1 MGLGDFLQNILGSRN
16 NFSAQPMEMG
26 QIDYNKAMDESQ
38 KNAIAGMGASA
49 NAANMNQ
56 DLARQLMAQANGE
69 GPSLAQMQLQQA
81 SDQNLKNQAGLIA
94 SQRGMNP
101 NQVARAVAMQGAST
115 GQDLANKSGQLRLQ
129 EQLEKQKLLQS
140 GLLGQQQIGQGL
152 YNTTGNLQQNQ
163 NQQNLSNYWNAQN
176 INADVAKQNT
186 AGANALTSGLI
197 GAGAS
202 ILAGPAGGALS
213 GLFGGGGGG
222 LSGGFQMPSLGSS
235 AGYGSAPSGGSRFGL
250 GVNTNFTSSLNPAD
264 FNQYAEGGVI
274 GDDATPADYNGAP
287 EMRRVAVSPGEAVV
301 NPDGK
306 VMKVP
311 GKANVSGDSS
321 KNDTVIAD
329 LRQDSIVVPRSKSG
343 DKEKIIEFMKHLK
356 ESSKKKSDLQE
367 LLDSHNEIKQ
377 KLEDLK
383 YKMGKYRPK

>member
-16 NFSAQPMEMG
+16 TFSAQPMQMG
-26 QIDYNKAMDESQ
+26 QIDYSKQMDEAQ

-56 DLARQLMAQANGE
+56 ALAQQLMAQASGE

-115 GQDLANKSGQLRLQ
+115 GQDLANKSAQLRLQ
-129 EQLEKQKLLQS
+129 EQLEKQRLLQS
-140 GLLGQQQIGQGL
+140 GLLGQQQIGGNL
-152 YNTTGNLQQNQ
+152 YGTTGQLQQGQ
-163 NQQNLSNYWNAQN
+163 NDQNLRNYWNSKQ
-176 INADVAKQNT
+176 IEADVAKQNT
-186 AGANALTSGLI
+186 AGANALTSGLL

-202 ILAGPAGGALS
+202 ILAGPAGGAL
-213 GLFGGGGGG
+213 FGGGGM
-222 LSGGFQMPSLGSS
+222 SSGFQMPSM
-235 AGYGSAPSGGSRFGL
+235 GSAFKMAGNSGGFQSNPL
-250 GVNTNFTSSLNPAD
+250 GVNTSFSSSLNPAD

-311 GKANVSGDSS
+311 GKAKVPGDSP

-343 DKEKIIEFMKHLK
+343 DKEKIIEFMKHVK
-356 ESSKKKSDLQE
+356 EASKKKSDLQE
-367 LLDSHNEIKQ
+367 LMDTHNDIKQ

>member
-1 MGLGDFLQNILGSRN
+1 MGLGDFLQNILGSKN
-16 NFSAQPMEMG
+16 TFSAQPMQMG
-26 QIDYNKAMDESQ
+26 QIDYTKQMDEAQ
-38 KNAIAGMGASA
+38 KNAIAGMGAST

-56 DLARQLMAQANGE
+56 ALAQQLMAQANGE

-140 GLLGQQQIGQGL
+140 GLLGQQQIGGNL
-152 YNTTGNLQQNQ
+152 YGTTGQLQQNQ
-163 NQQNLSNYWNAQN
+163 NDQNLRNYWNSKQ
-176 INADVAKQNT
+176 IEADVAKQNT
-186 AGANALTSGLI
+186 AGANALTGQLL

-202 ILAGPAGGALS
+202 ILAGPAKGA
-213 GLFGGGGGG
+213 F
-222 LSGGFQMPSLGSS
+222 F
-235 AGYGSAPSGGSRFGL
+235 
-250 GVNTNFTSSLNPAD
+250 D
-264 FNQYAEGGVI
+264 GGVI
-274 GDDATPADYNGAP
+274 DDDATPADYNGSP

-311 GKANVSGDSS
+311 GKAKVPGDHPA
-321 KNDTVIAD
+321 NDTVIAD

-343 DKEKIIEFMKHLK
+343 DKEKIIEFMKHVK
-356 ESSKKKSDLQE
+356 EASKKKSDLQE
-367 LLDSHNEIKQ
+367 LMDTHNDIKQ
-377 KLEDLK
+377 KLDELS

>member
-16 NFSAQPMEMG
+16 NFSAQPMQMG
-26 QIDYNKAMDESQ
+26 QIDYTKQMDEAQ
-38 KNAIAGMGASA
+38 KNAIAGMGAST
-49 NAANMNQ
+49 NAANMNTE
-56 DLARQLMAQANGE
+56 LAKQLMAQANGE

-101 NQVARAVAMQGAST
+101 NQVARAVALQGAST

-140 GLLGQQQIGQGL
+140 GLLGQQQIGGNL
-152 YNTTGNLQQNQ
+152 YGTTGQLQQNQ
-163 NQQNLSNYWNAQN
+163 NQQNLTNYWNAQN
-176 INADVAKQNT
+176 INEKIAEQNT
-186 AGANALTSGLI
+186 AGANALTGQLI
-197 GAGAS
+197 GAGSA
-202 ILAGPAGGALS
+202 IFGGPAKNALS
-213 GLFGGGGGG
+213 RLFGGGGGG
-222 LSGGFQMPSLGSS
+222 GGSGG
-235 AGYGSAPSGGSRFGL
+235 GGGGGWQSHPL
-250 GVNTNFTSSLNPAD
+250 GVDTTFTSNLNPAD

-311 GKANVSGDSS
+311 GKANVSGDSP

-356 ESSKKKSDLQE
+356 ESSKKKSDIQE